1 MPPQKGRQINMGANL
16 IMVSSITHAIKGR
29 DLLKNKGF
37 KAAIEKTPGKLDS
50 AGCGYSISVTS
61 NPEAALKII
70 NAAGI
75 KVLGTY
81 QRQ

>member
-1 MPPQKGRQINMGANL
+1 
-16 IMVSSITHAIKGR
+16 MVSSITHAIRGR

-37 KAAIEKTPGKLDS
+37 KATIEKTPGKLDT
-50 AGCGYSISVTS
+50 AGCGYSISVLAHID
-61 NPEAALKII
+61 AALKII
-70 NAAGI
+70 SEAGI

>member
-1 MPPQKGRQINMGANL
+1 MPPKKGRQINVGANL

-50 AGCGYSISVTS
+50 AGCGYSIFVDKNIDS
-61 NPEAALKII
+61 AQKIVS
-70 NAAGI
+70 AAGI
-75 KVLGTY
+75 KILGIAK
-81 QRQ
+81 RQ